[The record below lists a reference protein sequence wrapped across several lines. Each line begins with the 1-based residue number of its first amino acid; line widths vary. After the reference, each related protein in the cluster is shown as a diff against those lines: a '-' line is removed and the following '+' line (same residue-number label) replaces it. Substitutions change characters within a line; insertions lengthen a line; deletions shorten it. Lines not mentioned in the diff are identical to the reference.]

1 MRTEVRVV
9 ASAVRSPRF
18 VAVGGIAARQTGPDT
33 VHLIGT
39 AQTPLGGDDICVD
52 VRVEAGATLVLR
64 SVAAT
69 VALPSRETNLSTAS
83 WRFDVADGGSLVFD
97 PQPTIVA
104 STAHHLTVTNVR
116 MAQNASVVLRERVRI
131 GRSNESAGQW
141 SGTLNVD
148 VGERPRL
155 RHRLQLGRGSA
166 GHDPL
171 FAPAALISTLH
182 ITGTD
187 TDDIALVDGHRMD
200 RATVR
205 LPLAG
210 GGSLSTWMGAE
221 LPSS

>member
-1 MRTEVRVV
+1 LRTEVRVV
-9 ASAVRSPRF
+9 ASASRSPRF

-39 AQTPLGGDDICVD
+39 AQTPLGGDEICVD

-69 VALPSRETNLSTAS
+69 VALPSREVDLSTAT

-104 STAHHLTVTNVR
+104 STADHRTVTHVQ
-116 MAQNASVVLRERVRI
+116 MAQSASVVLRERVRI
-131 GRSNESAGQW
+131 GRSNEHAGHW

-148 VGERPRL
+148 VGDRPRL
-155 RHRLQLGRGSA
+155 RHRLELGRGAA
-166 GHDPL
+166 GHDAL
-171 FAPAALISTLH
+171 FAPGALISTLH
-182 ITGTD
+182 ITGAETED
-187 TDDIALVDGHRMD
+187 TVLVDGDRMD
-200 RATVR
+200 RAGVR
-205 LPLAG
+205 LPLVG
-210 GGSLSTWMGAE
+210 GGSLTTWMGDD